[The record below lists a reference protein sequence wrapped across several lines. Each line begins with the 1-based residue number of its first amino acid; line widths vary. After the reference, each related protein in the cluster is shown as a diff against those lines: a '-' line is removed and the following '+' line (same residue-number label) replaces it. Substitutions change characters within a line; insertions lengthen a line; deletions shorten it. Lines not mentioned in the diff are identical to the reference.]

1 MGPRTLL
8 TFDVDG
14 ETTRPQ
20 RARWGGDS
28 RLTKPK
34 PQQGTLIRSV
44 GPRANALHKNAFAAA
59 FREVFATET
68 TIDVIQHVSS
78 TCVRPPRQE
87 EQRTDSPS
95 STAAPMGSSWSRLWS
110 TTACRPRT

>member
-20 RARWGGDS
+20 RARWGTQS
-28 RLTKPK
+28 RTDKAPN
-34 PQQGTLIRSV
+34 QGTLIRSV

-59 FREVFATET
+59 FREVFATDT
-68 TIDVIQHVSS
+68 TIDVIQHVS
-78 TCVRPPRQE
+78 TRAR
-87 EQRTDSPS
+87 R
-95 STAAPMGSSWSRLWS
+95 APGG
-110 TTACRPRT
+110 AED